1 MDDIQSQL
9 IRYCRSNT
17 VRYLSDIYNSKSL
30 FEILSKERDEII
42 HSRMLRWLF
51 ELDDLPCSWHDY
63 PIMKLLLRLIERA
76 DQQNKS
82 IDAELKTDI
91 LSGRAKITIKKVELE
106 IPTTGIKVNG
116 QSGLIDILI
125 ECDVDG
131 KADISKL
138 VICIENK
145 VESREHD
152 YQTWKYYSYLKGVE
166 KAKNLLNENNEPL
179 KDDKIEI
186 EGESKYEPTKEERQL
201 FVVLTPHAESEMDTF
216 RCSCPA
222 YIHINYQD
230 VMDYI
235 LSELLKMKDLNR
247 RSYFILKEYA
257 DTLSLPYINNKNTV
271 EIMAINK
278 EHSKLLTHFWE
289 ENKQLIIAALNAFQL
304 DSNQDEEERNQI
316 EQATKLLSQRS
327 NRFTVV
333 INGNISYN
341 LKMWEVA
348 KLVCDYLL
356 QKANYSI
363 EVINDK
369 LKVERITTL
378 LIHQEEFDQLN
389 DKDKGRWKKLGSNPD
404 IYVSSQWYYNVTENI
419 KKPNFTI
426 FVKKVHELNIGI
438 DILDQNVQ
446 VKQK

>member
-1 MDDIQSQL
+1 M
-9 IRYCRSNT
+9 
-17 VRYLSDIYNSKSL
+17 
-30 FEILSKERDEII
+30 
-42 HSRMLRWLF
+42 
-51 ELDDLPCSWHDY
+51 
-63 PIMKLLLRLIERA
+63 
-76 DQQNKS
+76 
-82 IDAELKTDI
+82 
-91 LSGRAKITIKKVELE
+91 
-106 IPTTGIKVNG
+106 
-116 QSGLIDILI
+116 
-125 ECDVDG
+125 
-131 KADISKL
+131 
-138 VICIENK
+138 
-145 VESREHD
+145 
-152 YQTWKYYSYLKGVE
+152 
-166 KAKNLLNENNEPL
+166 
-179 KDDKIEI
+179 
-186 EGESKYEPTKEERQL
+186 
-201 FVVLTPHAESEMDTF
+201 
-216 RCSCPA
+216 
-222 YIHINYQD
+222 
-230 VMDYI
+230 
-235 LSELLKMKDLNR
+235 
-247 RSYFILKEYA
+247 
-257 DTLSLPYINNKNTV
+257 
-271 EIMAINK
+271 
-278 EHSKLLTHFWE
+278 
-289 ENKQLIIAALNAFQL
+289 NAFQL

-438 DILDQNVQ
+438 DILDQNIQ